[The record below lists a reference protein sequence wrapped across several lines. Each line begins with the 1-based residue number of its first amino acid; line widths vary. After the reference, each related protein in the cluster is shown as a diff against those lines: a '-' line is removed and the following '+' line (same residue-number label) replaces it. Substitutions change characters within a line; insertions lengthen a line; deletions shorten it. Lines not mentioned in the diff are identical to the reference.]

1 VCLII
6 ICERTGA
13 LVQRWQEFGHSEGQ
27 PFPVPRSSV
36 ISDVQGVA
44 PVVQNKF
51 LHLCYDD
58 NNPRRAGLIGAI
70 IIWVSIRPYSNSLRR
85 FMTPCTLIT
94 SSPYTNTFRPQNPNH
109 IRTSQEQFP
118 NVLPLHINWSSDW
131 HLCHPLRVSL
141 TTSATFYLKVECL
154 INIKTY
160 RAGNYNYGMCLVHVS
175 ALRGNT
181 AFTVR
186 YQLNRT
192 EL

>member
-1 VCLII
+1 MCII
-6 ICERTGA
+6 TISERTGA

-36 ISDVQGVA
+36 ISDVPGVA
-44 PVVQNKF
+44 SVVQNQF
-51 LHLCYDD
+51 LHLRYDH

-70 IIWVSIRPYSNSLRR
+70 IFELCAVFWQPALSLRHRRIQTR
-85 FMTPCTLIT
+85 FAHKTRIT
-94 SSPYTNTFRPQNPNH
+94 YELRRNSSPMCYH
-109 IRTSQEQFP
+109 CTSTD
-118 NVLPLHINWSSDW
+118 PLTDTSV
-131 HLCHPLRVSL
+131 CHPLRVSP

-154 INIKTY
+154 INTKTY
-160 RAGNYNYGMCLVHVS
+160 RVGNYNYGICLVHVS

-186 YQLNRT
+186 YQLNRA